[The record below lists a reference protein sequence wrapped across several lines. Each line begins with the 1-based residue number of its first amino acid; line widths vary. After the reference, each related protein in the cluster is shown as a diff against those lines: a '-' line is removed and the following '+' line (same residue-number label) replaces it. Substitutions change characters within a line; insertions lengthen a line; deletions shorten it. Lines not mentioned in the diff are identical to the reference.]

1 MGSQRVG
8 HDSVTAH
15 MEGVHEITFS
25 LLSEFQKGR
34 MEMSG
39 NLEASGKQSLNK
51 SLYTQF

>member
-39 NLEASGKQSLNK
+39 NLEASEICDI
-51 SLYTQF
+51 